1 VQDLKNSDDEEI
13 IADILIS
20 ILLMFIIRG
29 LPMGLFDKLKEPVFL
44 KDDSDAERQLAA
56 LRELREQAPGELADK
71 IDEEINRVNA
81 GIWGEQ
87 TVRFE
92 LENSHLPMYI
102 LHDLFLEYD
111 GLTAQIDYLI
121 VTRKQTFVIE
131 CKNLYGDIEI
141 NSAGDFV
148 RTTTYGRHR
157 KKEGIY
163 SPITQNRRHLELIK
177 QIRSASKGNFLT
189 KALFEKYFDENYRSI
204 VVLANPKTVLYD
216 RYAKKEV
223 RQQVIRADQLADYI
237 RKSNA
242 ASKNESYSDA
252 EMEAL
257 ARFFLGINKEQ
268 KTDFTAKFREE
279 LTPQAQPITAPAEP
293 VPQALPPEEA
303 AITEKKQLLCPK
315 CGGVMVKR
323 KATKGPNAGKEFY
336 GCSNYPRCRCI
347 INIQ

>member
-1 VQDLKNSDDEEI
+1 
-13 IADILIS
+13 
-20 ILLMFIIRG
+20 
-29 LPMGLFDKLKEPVFL
+29 MGLFDKLKEPVFL
-44 KDDSDAERQLAA
+44 KDDSEAERQLAA
-56 LRELREQAPGELADK
+56 LQELREKATGELAEK

-87 TVRFE
+87 TIRFE
-92 LENSHLPMYI
+92 LQNSHIPMFV
-102 LHDLFLEYD
+102 LHDLFLEHD

-121 VTRKQTFVIE
+121 VTRKQTFVVE

-141 NSAGDFV
+141 NSVGDFV

-177 QIRSASKGNFLT
+177 QIRSAEKGNFLT

-216 RYAKKEV
+216 RYAKKEI
-223 RQQVIRADQLADYI
+223 RQQVIRADQLAEYI
-237 RKSNA
+237 RKAIANSKTESNID
-242 ASKNESYSDA
+242 KDMES
-252 EMEAL
+252 L
-257 ARFFLGINKEQ
+257 AQFFLGIHREQ
-268 KTDFTAKFREE
+268 KTYYTAKFREE
-279 LTPQAQPITAPAEP
+279 LETQEQEQLQAAKAEP
-293 VPQALPPEEA
+293 KQPPVVPAATPE
-303 AITEKKQLLCPK
+303 KQIVCPK
-315 CGGVMVKR
+315 CGSIMIKR

-336 GCSNYPRCRCI
+336 GCSNFPKCRCI